1 LAESEIRPL
10 LIRQKLGILPR
21 KSLDKR
27 LIFQVPVSQGSTK
40 IISPRFIK
48 MMHKRDAIIMV
59 WTINDR
65 DEMKRLFNM
74 GVDSIMSDDPATVI
88 EVAEELKLR

>member
-1 LAESEIRPL
+1 
-10 LIRQKLGILPR
+10 
-21 KSLDKR
+21 
-27 LIFQVPVSQGSTK
+27 
-40 IISPRFIK
+40 
-48 MMHKRDAIIMV
+48 MV